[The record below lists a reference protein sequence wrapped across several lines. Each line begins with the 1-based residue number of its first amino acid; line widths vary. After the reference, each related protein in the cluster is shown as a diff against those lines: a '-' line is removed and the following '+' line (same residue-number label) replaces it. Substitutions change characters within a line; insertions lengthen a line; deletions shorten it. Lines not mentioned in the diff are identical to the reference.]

1 MSQFRYGIQVQAFQV
16 LDGAQ
21 VTVWVREH
29 PSDPTEKSEVVLRR
43 SFTAVELDITQPAS
57 WARDVLVAVI
67 EHL

>member
-1 MSQFRYGIQVQAFQV
+1 MSQMRYGIQVSAYQV

-29 PSDPTEKSEVVLRR
+29 PDDPTESSTVVLRR
-43 SFTAVELDITQPAS
+43 SFTAVELDITDPGR
-57 WARDVLVAVI
+57 WARDVFVTII

>member
-1 MSQFRYGIQVQAFQV
+1 MSQMRYGIQVQAFQI

-29 PSDPTEKSEVVLRR
+29 SDDPMVKPEIVLRR
-43 SFTAVELDITQPAS
+43 SFTAVEMDITTPAG
-57 WARDVLVAVI
+57 WARDVLVSVI